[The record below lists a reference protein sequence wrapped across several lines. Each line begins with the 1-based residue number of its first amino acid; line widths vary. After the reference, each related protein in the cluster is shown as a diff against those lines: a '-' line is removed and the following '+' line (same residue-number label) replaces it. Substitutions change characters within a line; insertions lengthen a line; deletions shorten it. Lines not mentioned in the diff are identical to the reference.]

1 MTLKDARK
9 AKGYT
14 LEQLAQVCGTNK
26 GHLSR
31 IENGTRNPSD
41 DLISK
46 LTAVLGSFDV
56 AERAKFTRADI
67 FESIGQV
74 YGFVSAKIPS
84 IADPAK
90 LAYAVEHPTLA
101 LLELAKKAIPMCI
114 LSEQD
119 NMWIAKIMS
128 DIDRCDYLTGDQTA
142 SNAEQTAFLLGYYNG
157 IKRHISEVQNGQ

>member
-14 LEQLAQVCGTNK
+14 LEQLAQECGTNK
-26 GHLSR
+26 GHLSK
-31 IENGTRNPSD
+31 IENGIRNPSN

-46 LTAVLGSFDV
+46 LTIILGNFDI
-56 AERAKFTRADI
+56 AERAKFTRTDM
-67 FESIGQV
+67 FENIGQI

-84 IADPAK
+84 IAEPTK

-119 NMWIAKIMS
+119 NMWIAKTMS
-128 DIDRCDYLTGDQTA
+128 DIDRCDYLTGNQTA
-142 SNAEQTAFLLGYYNG
+142 SNAEQTAFLIGYYKG
-157 IKRHISEVQNGQ
+157 IKKAN